1 MTSKKSKGSDFL
13 IKADTME
20 ELVRKCE
27 VDLEDFKQLLN

>member
-1 MTSKKSKGSDFL
+1 MTSKKSKRSDFL